1 VRVVT
6 GTPLRRVA
14 RTLLVLTALT
24 AVVFVATQ
32 RAAMADAL
40 RECGRLDRSALLL
53 AIGLTIVGVVNRGL
67 QTRRAYAGA
76 GLDIDTA
83 TATALAATA
92 YCGNKV
98 TKAGGIVGLATHLH
112 DARRRSLDPTRTVAA
127 YVVITMS
134 GGAGAFVLAA
144 GVLAM
149 ASLPSLIGA
158 VLIGAVGVAVTG
170 RTLRSTA
177 PRLFVARNA
186 KRVANRFGTSVD
198 VDDVGHA
205 CRSIGRARAHLA
217 WVVAHAVVGKLLGAV
232 LLHVVLQGFGV
243 TSLDVETT
251 VRLYAL
257 ALVAAALGPLPAGI
271 GTTEASLAG
280 LLVATNV
287 DSTTAVAAAMAFRM
301 FDLWLPV
308 AIGAATAPFVL
319 RSRRSTTGGRDQ
331 TLASGIMLPGEVESS
346 TFAIMSVSHS
356 SPLRRR

>member
-1 VRVVT
+1 VT

-32 RAAMADAL
+32 RAAVTDAL
-40 RECGRLDRSALLL
+40 RECGRLDRSALLV
-53 AIGLTIVGVVNRGL
+53 AVGLTFVGVVNRGL

-76 GLDIDTA
+76 GLDIDTP
-83 TATALAATA
+83 TATALTATA
-92 YCGNKV
+92 YSGNKV
-98 TKAGGIVGLATHLH
+98 TKAGGLVGLATHLH
-112 DARRRSLDPTRTVAA
+112 DARRRSLDPTRTIAA

-134 GGAGAFVLAA
+134 GAAGAFVLAA

-158 VLIGAVGVAVTG
+158 VLIGAAGACVTG
-170 RTLRSTA
+170 RTLRATA
-177 PRLFVARNA
+177 PRLFVTRSA
-186 KRVANRFGTSVD
+186 KRVANRLGTSVD
-198 VDDVGHA
+198 VGDVGHA

-217 WVVAHAVVGKLLGAV
+217 WVLAHAVIGKLLGAV

-280 LLVATNV
+280 LLVAANV

-319 RSRRSTTGGRDQ
+319 RRRRSTTGECDQ
-331 TLASGIMLPGEVESS
+331 TAASGIGLPCAVASS
-346 TFAIMSVSHS
+346 TFAIMSASHR